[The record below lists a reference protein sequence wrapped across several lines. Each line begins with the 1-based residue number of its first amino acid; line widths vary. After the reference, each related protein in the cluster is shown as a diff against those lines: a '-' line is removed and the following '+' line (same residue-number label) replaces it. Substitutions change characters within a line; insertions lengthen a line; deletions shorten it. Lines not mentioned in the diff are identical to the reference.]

1 MKKSTLETFIK
12 KYNLNG
18 SIESV
23 KLTVKDNQL
32 QTSAI
37 TGDKNLL
44 ASVKLSDFTGLE
56 DIEIGLYDTAKLK
69 QMLSVLKDDIEICTN
84 TKNGKITSLQ
94 ISDDSTTVQYVTAD
108 LSVIPQSPSIKKLP
122 TFNVEI
128 ETSAEFISKFI
139 KAKNALPDVDT
150 FTLTMN
156 KKGKLEM
163 ILGFNNINSNRITLN
178 VVTKEGKDTVSK
190 PISLNAKY
198 LKDILTSNNECE
210 ISTLKVSDSGLA
222 TITFIKDNFES
233 IYYLTEIKNVD

>member
-23 KLTVKDNQL
+23 KLIVKDKQL

-37 TGDKNLL
+37 TDDKNLL
-44 ASVKLSDFTGLE
+44 ASVKLSDFTALE

-108 LSVIPQSPSIKKLP
+108 LSVIAQSPSIKKLP

-128 ETSAEFISKFI
+128 ETTE
-139 KAKNALPDVDT
+139 KN
-150 FTLTMN
+150 
-156 KKGKLEM
+156 
-163 ILGFNNINSNRITLN
+163 
-178 VVTKEGKDTVSK
+178 
-190 PISLNAKY
+190 
-198 LKDILTSNNECE
+198 
-210 ISTLKVSDSGLA
+210 
-222 TITFIKDNFES
+222 
-233 IYYLTEIKNVD
+233 